1 MNINLTTLET
11 TDFIFGTQP
20 VLEAL
25 KAGKEVE
32 KILLQRDVKANVVF
46 DIVQLAKELKIPI
59 SHVPDEKMNRVTRKN
74 HQGVIAFISS
84 INYSS
89 LDNVLDSAYRKG
101 QSPLI
106 LVLDQVTDVRNFG
119 AIARTAEC
127 AGVHG
132 IVIPS
137 KGSAQIN
144 SDAMKTSAG
153 ALNYIPVCRVEYL
166 DKTLTFLKESGLQL
180 VGCTE
185 KADKKLYDFDFTTPV
200 AIIMGSEEKGI
211 SSAYL
216 TKCDDKV
223 LIPMVGQVGS
233 LNVSVSAALVVYEA
247 IRQRSL

>member
-1 MNINLTTLET
+1 MET

-46 DIVQLAKELKIPI
+46 DIVQLAKDLKIPI
-59 SHVPDEKMNRVTRKN
+59 SHVPGEKLNRVTRKN
-74 HQGVIAFISS
+74 HQGVIAFMSS

-89 LDNVLDSAYRKG
+89 LDNVLDSAYSKG
-101 QSPLI
+101 QMPLI

-166 DKTLTFLKESGLQL
+166 DKTLDFLKRKWFTIGW
-180 VGCTE
+180 
-185 KADKKLYDFDFTTPV
+185 LY
-200 AIIMGSEEKGI
+200 
-211 SSAYL
+211 
-216 TKCDDKV
+216 
-223 LIPMVGQVGS
+223 
-233 LNVSVSAALVVYEA
+233 
-247 IRQRSL
+247 